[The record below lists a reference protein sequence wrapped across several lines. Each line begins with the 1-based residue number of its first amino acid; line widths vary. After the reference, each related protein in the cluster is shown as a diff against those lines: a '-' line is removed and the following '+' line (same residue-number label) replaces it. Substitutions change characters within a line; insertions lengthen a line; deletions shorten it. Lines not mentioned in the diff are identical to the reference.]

1 MAAVT
6 TTYTAVANREG
17 EWWVLA
23 VPDLDI
29 VTQARR
35 LDQAEPMVRDLIAT
49 WLDIP
54 ADSFRVSVTAD
65 LPDDVRADVAEA
77 RQLRQRAE
85 VLTMTAAAASRR
97 VVERLIGRGLR
108 VRDVALIL
116 GISPQRVSQLSSPA
130 RGNGQGKA
138 VAAKRS
144 SGKAVAASKSTGK
157 TVAARNSTGK
167 AVAAK
172 KSTTKA
178 GVAKKTAAK
187 AAARTASAGRR
198 RTPGR

>member
-17 EWWVLA
+17 DWWVLA
-23 VPDLDI
+23 VADLDI

-54 ADSFRVSVTAD
+54 ADSFGVTVTPN
-65 LPDDVRADVAEA
+65 LPDEVRADVAEA

-85 VLTMTAAAASRR
+85 DLTMTAAAASRR
-97 VVERLIGRGLR
+97 VVDRLIGRGLR

-130 RGNGQGKA
+130 GGRGRAKAA
-138 VAAKRS
+138 VAK
-144 SGKAVAASKSTGK
+144 K
-157 TVAARNSTGK
+157 STGK
-167 AVAAK
+167 AVSTKKLTGKAVPAK
-172 KSTTKA
+172 KSTGRA
-178 GVAKKTAAK
+178 VSAKKSTGN
-187 AAARTASAGRR
+187 ASARRR
-198 RTPGR
+198 RTPDR